1 MFSKLIMQEGG
12 VGIVGLRTFPHFGSV
27 FRFSHLKT
35 AVFRFW
41 GLSRFAGF
49 LEFSLWF
56 SVSVNNEGGFSVFF
70 YPVHFTVFLVLPRK
84 VALNTAQFQGP
95 FI

>member
-1 MFSKLIMQEGG
+1 M
-12 VGIVGLRTFPHFGSV
+12 FGSV

-41 GLSRFAGF
+41 GLPRFADF

-56 SVSVNNEGGFSVFF
+56 SVFVNNDGGFSVFF
-70 YPVHFTVFLVLPRK
+70 VRCILRFFLFCQGSVHVE
-84 VALNTAQFQGP
+84 
-95 FI
+95 